1 MLVRSSTDIMLG
13 EKKLQ
18 MCSLGENPRFF
29 CVHLGMSERTWWC
42 NKVFR
47 GWTKME
53 RDGVYN
59 GQISSLRWNT
69 ASGILSLEF
78 SLSCRH
84 KKSMISNFVQ
94 ESTFRW
100 RQTATCCTSG
110 GEWLCLSD
118 KNLSERWWKPLNS
131 KLHSR
136 TWSVCV
142 LYTGALVLYFSM
154 LSGLY
159 SSKAA
164 PSIWLID
171 SPSIFILSTMWLIST
186 PHPPHTH
193 TQK

>member
-1 MLVRSSTDIMLG
+1 
-13 EKKLQ
+13 

-84 KKSMISNFVQ
+84 KKSMVSNFVQ

-110 GEWLCLSD
+110 GEWLCMSD

-131 KLHSR
+131 KLHLR
-136 TWSVCV
+136 TWSVCEV
-142 LYTGALVLYFSM
+142 CVYFTQVHWFCISLCCRACTLQKLLVA
-154 LSGLY
+154 SG
-159 SSKAA
+159 
-164 PSIWLID
+164 
-171 SPSIFILSTMWLIST
+171 
-186 PHPPHTH
+186 
-193 TQK
+193 